1 MAVSTKVSI
10 SNYCWIFINIC
21 FVNVFHKELEEEEK
35 SGLDSSIEDIKPATS
50 GEISLETPGK
60 IQTPS
65 YANIPGT
72 SQDASENT
80 PKSSDD
86 TAFPFP
92 QNQLTSDINSPTL
105 PQQPQTPGDISG
117 LVNVDPNASY
127 ATQNL
132 QRELQ
137 VWQKHIRN
145 PIKRLR

>member
-1 MAVSTKVSI
+1 MSTKVSVG
-10 SNYCWIFINIC
+10 NYCKIFIKIY
-21 FVNVFHKELEEEEK
+21 FINVFHKELEEEEK
-35 SGLDSSIEDIKPATS
+35 AGLDSSIEDIKSTAS
-50 GEISLETPGK
+50 GDISLETPGK
-60 IQTPS
+60 LQTPS

-72 SQDASENT
+72 SQDTPENT

-92 QNQLTSDINSPTL
+92 QNQLTTDVNSPTL

-137 VWQKHIRN
+137 V
-145 PIKRLR
+145 

>member
-1 MAVSTKVSI
+1 MSTKVSVG
-10 SNYCWIFINIC
+10 NYCKIFIKIY
-21 FVNVFHKELEEEEK
+21 FINVFHKELEEEEK
-35 SGLDSSIEDIKPATS
+35 AGLDSSIEDIKSTAS
-50 GEISLETPGK
+50 GDTSLETSGK
-60 IQTPS
+60 LQTPS

-72 SQDASENT
+72 SQDTPENT

-92 QNQLTSDINSPTL
+92 QNQLTTDVNSPTL

-137 VWQKHIRN
+137 V
-145 PIKRLR
+145 

>member
-1 MAVSTKVSI
+1 MSTKVSVG
-10 SNYCWIFINIC
+10 NYCKIFIKIY
-21 FVNVFHKELEEEEK
+21 FINVFHKELEEEEK
-35 SGLDSSIEDIKPATS
+35 AGLDSSIEDIKSTAS
-50 GEISLETPGK
+50 GDISLETPGK
-60 IQTPS
+60 LQTPS

-72 SQDASENT
+72 SQDTPENT

-92 QNQLTSDINSPTL
+92 QNQLTTDVSSPTL

-137 VWQKHIRN
+137 V
-145 PIKRLR
+145 

>member
-1 MAVSTKVSI
+1 MSTKVSVG
-10 SNYCWIFINIC
+10 NYCKIFIKIY
-21 FVNVFHKELEEEEK
+21 FINVFHKELEEEEK
-35 SGLDSSIEDIKPATS
+35 AGLDSSIEDIKSTAS
-50 GEISLETPGK
+50 GDISLETPGK
-60 IQTPS
+60 LRTPS

-72 SQDASENT
+72 SQDTSENT

-86 TAFPFP
+86 TAFSFP
-92 QNQLTSDINSPTL
+92 QNQLTTDINSPTL

-137 VWQKHIRN
+137 V
-145 PIKRLR
+145 

>member
-1 MAVSTKVSI
+1 MSTKVSVG
-10 SNYCWIFINIC
+10 NYCKIFIKID
-21 FVNVFHKELEEEEK
+21 FINVFHKELEEEEK
-35 SGLDSSIEDIKPATS
+35 AGLDSSIEDVKSTAS
-50 GEISLETPGK
+50 GDISLETPGK
-60 IQTPS
+60 LQTPS

-72 SQDASENT
+72 SQDTSENT

-92 QNQLTSDINSPTL
+92 QNQLTTDINSPTL

-117 LVNVDPNASY
+117 LINVDPNASY

-137 VWQKHIRN
+137 V
-145 PIKRLR
+145 

>member
-1 MAVSTKVSI
+1 MSTKVSVG
-10 SNYCWIFINIC
+10 NYCKIFIKIY
-21 FVNVFHKELEEEEK
+21 FINVFHKELEEEEK
-35 SGLDSSIEDIKPATS
+35 AGLDSSIEDIKSTAS
-50 GEISLETPGK
+50 GDISLETPGK
-60 IQTPS
+60 LQTPS

-72 SQDASENT
+72 SLDTSENT

-92 QNQLTSDINSPTL
+92 QNQLTTDINSPTL

-117 LVNVDPNASY
+117 LINVDPNASY

-137 VWQKHIRN
+137 V
-145 PIKRLR
+145 

>member
-1 MAVSTKVSI
+1 MSTKVSVG
-10 SNYCWIFINIC
+10 NYCKIFIKIY
-21 FVNVFHKELEEEEK
+21 FINVFHKELEEEEK
-35 SGLDSSIEDIKPATS
+35 AGLDSSIEDIKSTAS
-50 GEISLETPGK
+50 GDISLETPGK
-60 IQTPS
+60 LQTPS

-72 SQDASENT
+72 SQDTSENT

-92 QNQLTSDINSPTL
+92 QNQLTTDINSPTL

-137 VWQKHIRN
+137 V
-145 PIKRLR
+145 

>member
-1 MAVSTKVSI
+1 MSTKVSVG
-10 SNYCWIFINIC
+10 NYCKIFIKIY
-21 FVNVFHKELEEEEK
+21 FINVFHKELEEEEK
-35 SGLDSSIEDIKPATS
+35 AGLDSSIEDIKSTAS
-50 GEISLETPGK
+50 GDTSLETPGK
-60 IQTPS
+60 LQTPS

-72 SQDASENT
+72 SQDTPKNT

-92 QNQLTSDINSPTL
+92 QNQLTTDVSSPTL

-137 VWQKHIRN
+137 V
-145 PIKRLR
+145 

>member
-1 MAVSTKVSI
+1 MSTKVSVG
-10 SNYCWIFINIC
+10 NYCKIFIKIY
-21 FVNVFHKELEEEEK
+21 FINVFHKELEEEEK
-35 SGLDSSIEDIKPATS
+35 AGLDSSIEDIKSTAS
-50 GEISLETPGK
+50 GDISLETPGK
-60 IQTPS
+60 LQAPS

-72 SQDASENT
+72 SQDSSENT

-92 QNQLTSDINSPTL
+92 QNQLTTDINSPTL

-117 LVNVDPNASY
+117 LINVDPNASY

-137 VWQKHIRN
+137 V
-145 PIKRLR
+145 